1 MMDPMKAMGAGIG
14 LGLILMLPASL
25 LFERVGIPPENAIGV
40 LLGCWI
46 GGYVVAAMIL
56 ITDAPDDD
64 EDDDD
69 ELERRTPRRHVRPPP
84 ALIVDSASWTG
95 RAERGGR

>member
-1 MMDPMKAMGAGIG
+1 MDPMKAMGAGIG

-64 EDDDD
+64 DDD
-69 ELERRTPRRHVRPPP
+69 EPERRPPRRHVRPPP
-84 ALIVDSASWTG
+84 ALIVDSAAWTG
-95 RAERGGR
+95 RAHPDGGTG